1 MKPGGTI
8 LLLFLAACNGAVPP
22 PPANLDDACKI
33 RAERPEWFSAMTRVE
48 QEWQVPIHVQL
59 AIIHQESRFRARART
74 PLSFKL
80 GVIPMGR
87 YSSAYGY
94 AQVIDSTWK
103 WYQRDTGNLGARRDN
118 FSDAVDFMGWYMDQ
132 SQQKLGIPKTNAR
145 KQYLA
150 YHDGHSGYR
159 RGTHR
164 HKRWLLR
171 ISRQVERRA
180 HMYERQLRQCVA
192 PKGAA

>member
-1 MKPGGTI
+1 MGRMI
-8 LLLFLAACNGAVPP
+8 LVLFLAGCSGAAPP
-22 PPANLDDACKI
+22 PPTDLDDACKI
-33 RAERPEWFSAMTRVE
+33 RAERPEWFDAMARVE
-48 QEWQVPIHVQL
+48 RKWQVPIPVQL
-59 AIIHQESRFRARART
+59 AIIHQESRFRGDART

-103 WYQRDTGNLGARRDN
+103 WYQRDTGNPGARRDK
-118 FSDAVDFMGWYMDQ
+118 FADAVDFMGWYMDQ
-132 SQQKLGIPKTNAR
+132 SKQKLGIPKTNAR

-164 HKRWLLR
+164 HKGWLLR

-180 HMYERQLRQCVA
+180 HMYEKQLSQCKVG
-192 PKGAA
+192 KGAA